1 MQRKRKRGEAI
12 SQLDLGRAAIEQKRF
27 ADAKQHTRQA
37 LEIFI
42 DLYDYH
48 SQAAAY
54 HQLGMISQQQRNW
67 QQSERYLKE
76 ALNILESIGDEHNQA
91 KVLCQIAKGAEEQG
105 KWPEALPCLL
115 KSLRF
120 FRTANDEEGLGLAM
134 QAMARAKQADVD
146 PTLSEA
152 IAGALGMP
160 AWLYKMIDPVLDELT
175 KPSGQRAGVKFR
187 IDLKL

>member
-54 HQLGMISQQQRNW
+54 HQLGMISQHQRNW
-67 QQSERYLKE
+67 QQSERYLRE
-76 ALNILESIGDEHNQA
+76 SLRILESNGDENERA

-105 KWPEALPCLL
+105 KWSEAIPCLL
-115 KSLRF
+115 RSLRT
-120 FRTANDEEGLGLAM
+120 FRTADDEEGLGLVM
-134 QAMARAKQADVD
+134 QALARAKQADAD
-146 PTLSEA
+146 PGLSEA
-152 IAGALGMP
+152 IAGALGIP
-160 AWLYKMIDPVLDELT
+160 AEMVDVLLSELM
-175 KPSGQRAGVKFR
+175 KPKAQQPGIRLQVDWR
-187 IDLKL
+187 L